1 MGNALCGIVP
11 TDMVCNRDEQI
22 QFENEK
28 NLISLNHY
36 NSQIVDKK
44 LAGISLFN
52 QMRNNRPNDENEERG
67 QMALSM
73 PVRYT
78 IEHPDK
84 PLYSLNEKD
93 ICVTWKKKMVKLH

>member
-11 TDMVCNRDEQI
+11 TDMVCQREEQI

-36 NSQIVDKK
+36 NNQIVDKK
-44 LAGISLFN
+44 LAGISLLK
-52 QMRNNRPNDENEERG
+52 NRPNTEYEESYKP
-67 QMALSM
+67 MALSM

-78 IEHPDK
+78 IEQNDK
-84 PLYSLNEKD
+84 PAYSLNEQN
-93 ICVTWKKKMVKLH
+93 ICVS